1 MHLQSNETL
10 AVGEGVT
17 EAVELGLGCSVELP
31 VGLGGLGLAVLFGN
45 GGVALGI
52 TPG

>member
-17 EAVELGLGCSVELP
+17 EAVELGLGCSVELL
-31 VGLGGLGLAVLFGN
+31 VGLGGPGLAVLFGN

-52 TPG
+52 TAG